1 MTSTPPPPSPST
13 STRRDQRRTATRDRL
28 LTAALELFAT
38 QGYAAT
44 TYDHIAAR
52 ADMGRQTAFNH
63 FRRKEDFVTAW
74 VQQRHEVLDR
84 QDEAH
89 APMMEALAAALR
101 ALAHLNE
108 REYALA
114 KELHDSGVLHATFG
128 PGASAPRAFTAATL
142 RGHEQGEIRLELNPC
157 DVADLVFDT
166 YVTALSRWLAAD
178 AAYPLTDALLGRL
191 DILATGF
198 TA

>member
-1 MTSTPPPPSPST
+1 MTSPPN
-13 STRRDQRRTATRDRL
+13 RHDQRRTATRERL

-44 TYDHIAAR
+44 TYDHIAER
-52 ADMGRQTAFNH
+52 ADVGRQTAFNH

-84 QDEAH
+84 QDEAS
-89 APMMEALAAALR
+89 ASTGDSVIDALADALR
-101 ALAHLNE
+101 TLAELNE

-114 KELHDSGVLHATFG
+114 KDLHDSGVLHAAFALGTTTPQAFVTATTR
-128 PGASAPRAFTAATL
+128 GA
-142 RGHEQGEIRLELNPC
+142 EQGEIRPEFDPAS
-157 DVADLVFDT
+157 VADLVFDT
-166 YVTALSRWLAAD
+166 YITTLGRWLAAGAD
-178 AAYPLTDALLGRL
+178 RPLADALLARL

-198 TA
+198 TGGY